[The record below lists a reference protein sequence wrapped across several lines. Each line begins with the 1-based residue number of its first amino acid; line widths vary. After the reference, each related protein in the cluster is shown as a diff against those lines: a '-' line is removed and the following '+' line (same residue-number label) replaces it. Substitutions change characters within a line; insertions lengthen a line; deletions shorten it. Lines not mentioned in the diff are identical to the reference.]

1 MEEDQKQSN
10 DLVTLKFR
18 RSHLFAGLVILG
30 LAVGFGA
37 GYGVTREFLTDEPVE
52 QTTASATAPQT
63 AQQPAAQA
71 QQPAAQQPA
80 AQPAVGSVV
89 QVSVEGRPFIGPED
103 APVTIVE
110 FSDYQCPFCGR
121 HFQQTLPQLLRE
133 YEGKVKYVLINYP
146 IASLHPFAQKAGE
159 AAECAFDQGKFWEYH
174 DALFTNQ
181 QSLGVDSLKRYA
193 SDLGLNAA
201 TFNTCLDSGAKT
213 AQVLKDFQ
221 DGQSYGVTGTPT
233 FFINGQ
239 RLVGARPFDSFK
251 SIIDAALGG

>member
-1 MEEDQKQSN
+1 MVEEDQKQSN

-37 GYGVTREFLTDEPVE
+37 GYGVTREFLTDETVE
-52 QTTASATAPQT
+52 QTTASATVPQPA
-63 AQQPAAQA
+63 AQQPSAQPAAQA
-71 QQPAAQQPA
+71 QQPA
-80 AQPAVGSVV
+80 VGSLV

-159 AAECAFDQGKFWEYH
+159 AAECAFDQDKFWEYH

-193 SDLGLNAA
+193 SELGLNAT

-239 RLVGARPFDSFK
+239 RLVGARPFASFK